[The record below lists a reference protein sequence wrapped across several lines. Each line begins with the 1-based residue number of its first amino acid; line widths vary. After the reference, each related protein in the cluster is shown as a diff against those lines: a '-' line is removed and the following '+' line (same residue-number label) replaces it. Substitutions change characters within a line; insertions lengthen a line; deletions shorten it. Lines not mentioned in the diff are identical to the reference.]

1 MTCHDAREQLSAL
14 IDDALGAAE
23 RGAVEEHLATCAECR
38 RELERLRGTV
48 ALLRAVEPARAP
60 FGFVDRVLEAARPAP
75 WPRRLFRALLLPW
88 PVKLPIEA
96 AAIVLVA
103 VGVVYVFRSTLE
115 PARLYDAPPSGTTV
129 LSDTAPPS
137 SDASREAA
145 RPEATR
151 APEATPAPEATRAKE
166 AARTLEGARP
176 QEAVRAREAERALEA
191 AKARERDRAPEKQPR
206 EKKSPEGPPAM
217 TTAPAPDA
225 FKEGWQQSKDADER
239 RAKLDDAA
247 RDVAKRQANAPPAT
261 SAESQVARK
270 LEESPARAERS
281 QEAAGMSARSS
292 AAPAVEPRTDT
303 LQAPRPAAPAP
314 AIAAFVAP
322 DVSGRLAVADRDAAL
337 QNLARL
343 LARLGGVEDRRFVG
357 DEGPIVELTIPRE
370 AYPELLRELA
380 ALGRWQLVREA
391 PALPERVRVVLR
403 ITR

>member
-38 RELERLRGTV
+38 RELERLRDTV

-60 FGFVDRVLEAARPAP
+60 AGFVDRVLEAARPKP

-88 PVKLPIEA
+88 PVKLTIEA

-115 PARLYDAPPSGTTV
+115 PARFYDAPPSGTTM
-129 LSDTAPPS
+129 LSDTAPPT

-145 RPEATR
+145 RPEAT
-151 APEATPAPEATRAKE
+151 PALEATRAKE
-166 AARTLEGARP
+166 TARTLKGARP
-176 QEAVRAREAERALEA
+176 QEAVRAREAERAPEA
-191 AKARERDRAPEKQPR
+191 AKAKERGRAPEKQAL
-206 EKKSPEGPPAM
+206 EKKSPEGPPAAK
-217 TTAPAPDA
+217 TTPAPEA
-225 FKEGWQQSKDADER
+225 FKEAGQQSKDADER
-239 RAKLDDAA
+239 RAKLDDTA
-247 RDVAKRQANAPPAT
+247 RDVAKRQANVPPA
-261 SAESQVARK
+261 EPQVAGK
-270 LEESPARAERS
+270 LEESSARAERA
-281 QEAAGMSARSS
+281 QDAAGARARSL
-292 AAPAVEPRTDT
+292 AREPEPRTDT
-303 LQAPRPAAPAP
+303 LQAPRAAAPAP
-314 AIAAFVAP
+314 AIASFVAP

-337 QNLARL
+337 QTLSRL

-357 DEGPIVELTIPRE
+357 DEGPIVELTISRE
-370 AYPELLRELA
+370 AYPELLRDLA

-391 PALPERVRVVLR
+391 PALPEKVRVVLR

>member
-23 RGAVEEHLATCAECR
+23 RGAVEGHLATCAECR
-38 RELERLRGTV
+38 RELERLRDTV

-60 FGFVDRVLEAARPAP
+60 AGFLDRVLEAARPKP

-115 PARLYDAPPSGTTV
+115 PARFYDAPPSGTTI
-129 LSDTAPPS
+129 LSDTARPS

-151 APEATPAPEATRAKE
+151 ALEATRAKE
-166 AARTLEGARP
+166 TARTLEGGRP
-176 QEAVRAREAERALEA
+176 QEAVRAREAERAPEA
-191 AKARERDRAPEKQPR
+191 AKAKERDRAPEKQAL
-206 EKKSPEGPPAM
+206 EKKSPEGPPAAK
-217 TTAPAPDA
+217 TTPAPEA
-225 FKEGWQQSKDADER
+225 FKEAGQQSKDADER
-239 RAKLDDAA
+239 RAKLDDTA
-247 RDVAKRQANAPPAT
+247 RDVAKRQANVPPA
-261 SAESQVARK
+261 EPQVAGK

-281 QEAAGMSARSS
+281 QDAAGARARSL
-292 AAPAVEPRTDT
+292 AREPEPRTDT
-303 LQAPRPAAPAP
+303 LQAPRAAAPAP
-314 AIAAFVAP
+314 AIASFVAP

-337 QNLARL
+337 QTLARL

-357 DEGPIVELTIPRE
+357 DEGPIVELTISRE
-370 AYPELLRELA
+370 AYPELLRDLA

-391 PALPERVRVVLR
+391 PALPEKVRVVLR

>member
-23 RGAVEEHLATCAECR
+23 RGAVEEHLATCSECR
-38 RELERLRGTV
+38 RELERLRDTV

-60 FGFVDRVLEAARPAP
+60 AGFVDRVLEAARPKP

-115 PARLYDAPPSGTTV
+115 PARLYDAPPSGTTM

-137 SDASREAA
+137 SDASREGA
-145 RPEATR
+145 RLEATR
-151 APEATPAPEATRAKE
+151 APEATRAKE
-166 AARTLEGARP
+166 TARTLEGARP
-176 QEAVRAREAERALEA
+176 QEAVRAREAERAPEA
-191 AKARERDRAPEKQPR
+191 AKAKERDRAPEKQAL
-206 EKKSPEGPPAM
+206 EKKSPEGPPAAK
-217 TTAPAPDA
+217 TTPAPEA
-225 FKEGWQQSKDADER
+225 FKEAGQQSKDADER
-239 RAKLDDAA
+239 RAKLDDTA
-247 RDVAKRQANAPPAT
+247 RDVAKRQANVPPA
-261 SAESQVARK
+261 EPQVAGK

-281 QEAAGMSARSS
+281 QDAAGARARSL
-292 AAPAVEPRTDT
+292 AREPEPRTDT
-303 LQAPRPAAPAP
+303 LQAPRAAAPAP
-314 AIAAFVAP
+314 AIASFVAP

-337 QNLARL
+337 QTLARL

-357 DEGPIVELTIPRE
+357 DEGPIVELTISRE
-370 AYPELLRELA
+370 AYPELLRDLA

-391 PALPERVRVVLR
+391 PALPEKVRVVLR

>member
-1 MTCHDAREQLSAL
+1 MTCHDARGQLSAL
-14 IDDALGAAE
+14 IDEALGAEE
-23 RGAVEEHLATCAECR
+23 RGAVEAHLSTCAECR

-60 FGFVDRVLEAARPAP
+60 AGFVDRVLEAARPEP
-75 WPRRLFRALLLPW
+75 WPRRLLRALLLPW

-115 PARLYDAPPSGTTV
+115 PARLYDAPPSGTTM
-129 LSDTAPPS
+129 LSDTAPPPP
-137 SDASREAA
+137 SDAGREAA
-145 RPEATR
+145 RPPEATR
-151 APEATPAPEATRAKE
+151 APEATFRRDV
-166 AARTLEGARP
+166 ARTP
-176 QEAVRAREAERALEA
+176 EAVRVREAERAPEA
-191 AKARERDRAPEKQPR
+191 AKAKDRDQASEKQAPEQKAL
-206 EKKSPEGPPAM
+206 EKKSPEGPPAAK
-217 TTAPAPDA
+217 TAPAPEA
-225 FKEGWQQSKDADER
+225 FKEVGPQSKDADER

-247 RDVAKRQANAPPAT
+247 RDVAKRQANVPPAT
-261 SAESQVARK
+261 SAEPQSASK
-270 LEESPARAERS
+270 LEESPARAERA
-281 QEAAGMSARSS
+281 QEAAGARARSS
-292 AAPAVEPRTDT
+292 AAPGAGPRTDT
-303 LQAPRPAAPAP
+303 LQAPRAAAPAP
-314 AIAAFVAP
+314 AIASFVAP

-337 QNLARL
+337 QNLSRL

-391 PALPERVRVVLR
+391 PALPEKVRVVLR

>member
-38 RELERLRGTV
+38 RELERLRDTV

-60 FGFVDRVLEAARPAP
+60 AGFVDRVLEAARPKP

-115 PARLYDAPPSGTTV
+115 PARFYDAPPSGTTM

-151 APEATPAPEATRAKE
+151 ALEATRAKE
-166 AARTLEGARP
+166 TARTLEGARP
-176 QEAVRAREAERALEA
+176 QEAARARETERASEA
-191 AKARERDRAPEKQPR
+191 AKAKERDRAPEKQAL
-206 EKKSPEGPPAM
+206 EKKSPEGPPAAK
-217 TTAPAPDA
+217 TTPAPEA
-225 FKEGWQQSKDADER
+225 FKEAGQQSKDADER
-239 RAKLDDAA
+239 RAKPDDTA
-247 RDVAKRQANAPPAT
+247 RDVAKRQANVPPA
-261 SAESQVARK
+261 EPQVAGK

-281 QEAAGMSARSS
+281 QDAAGARARSL
-292 AAPAVEPRTDT
+292 AREPEPRTDT
-303 LQAPRPAAPAP
+303 LQAPRAAAPAP
-314 AIAAFVAP
+314 AIASFVAP

-337 QNLARL
+337 QKLAPL

-370 AYPELLRELA
+370 AYPELLRDLA

-391 PALPERVRVVLR
+391 PALPEKVRVVLR

>member
-23 RGAVEEHLATCAECR
+23 RGAVEGHLATCAECR
-38 RELERLRGTV
+38 RELERLRDTV

-60 FGFVDRVLEAARPAP
+60 AGFVDRALEAARPKP

-115 PARLYDAPPSGTTV
+115 PARFYDAPPSGTTM

-151 APEATPAPEATRAKE
+151 ALEATRAKE
-166 AARTLEGARP
+166 TARTLEGARP
-176 QEAVRAREAERALEA
+176 REAVRAREAERAPEA
-191 AKARERDRAPEKQPR
+191 AKAKERDRAPEKQAL
-206 EKKSPEGPPAM
+206 EKKSPEGPPAAK
-217 TTAPAPDA
+217 TTPAPEA
-225 FKEGWQQSKDADER
+225 FKEAGQQSKDADER
-239 RAKLDDAA
+239 RAKLDDTA
-247 RDVAKRQANAPPAT
+247 RDVAKRQANVPPA
-261 SAESQVARK
+261 EPQVAGK

-281 QEAAGMSARSS
+281 QDAAGARARSL
-292 AAPAVEPRTDT
+292 AREPEPRTDT
-303 LQAPRPAAPAP
+303 LQAPRAAAPAP
-314 AIAAFVAP
+314 AIASFVAP

-337 QNLARL
+337 QTLARL

-357 DEGPIVELTIPRE
+357 DEGPIVELTISRE
-370 AYPELLRELA
+370 AYPELLRDLA

-391 PALPERVRVVLR
+391 PALPEKVRVVLR

>member
-14 IDDALGAAE
+14 LDDALGAAE
-23 RGAVEEHLATCAECR
+23 RGAIEEHLATCAECR
-38 RELERLRGTV
+38 RELERLRDTV

-60 FGFVDRVLEAARPAP
+60 AGFVDRVLEAARPEP
-75 WPRRLFRALLLPW
+75 WPRRLLRALLLPW

-115 PARLYDAPPSGTTV
+115 PARLYDAPLPGDAM

-145 RPEATR
+145 RPAATR
-151 APEATPAPEATRAKE
+151 APGATRAKE
-166 AARTLEGARP
+166 TARTLEGARL
-176 QEAVRAREAERALEA
+176 QETVRAREAERAPEA
-191 AKARERDRAPEKQPR
+191 AKAKERDRAPEKQAL
-206 EKKSPEGPPAM
+206 EKKSPEGPPAAK
-217 TTAPAPDA
+217 TTPAPEA
-225 FKEGWQQSKDADER
+225 FKEVGQQSKDADER
-239 RAKLDDAA
+239 RAKLDDNA
-247 RDVAKRQANAPPAT
+247 RDVAKRQANVPPAT
-261 SAESQVARK
+261 SAEPQVAGK
-270 LEESPARAERS
+270 LEEPARAERS
-281 QEAAGMSARSS
+281 QDAAGARTRSM
-292 AAPAVEPRTDT
+292 AREPAPRTDT
-303 LQAPRPAAPAP
+303 PQAPRPAAPAP
-314 AIAAFVAP
+314 ATASFVAP

-337 QNLARL
+337 QTLAPL

-370 AYPELLRELA
+370 AYPELLRDLA

-391 PALPERVRVVLR
+391 PALPEKVRVVLR

>member
-14 IDDALGAAE
+14 IDDALGAEE
-23 RGAVEEHLATCAECR
+23 RGAVEAHLATCAECR
-38 RELERLRGTV
+38 RELERLRDTV

-60 FGFVDRVLEAARPAP
+60 AGFLDRVLEAARPKP

-115 PARLYDAPPSGTTV
+115 PARFYDAPPSGTTM

-151 APEATPAPEATRAKE
+151 ALEATRAKE
-166 AARTLEGARP
+166 TARTLEGGRP
-176 QEAVRAREAERALEA
+176 QEAVRAREAERAPEA
-191 AKARERDRAPEKQPR
+191 AKAKERDRAPEKQAL
-206 EKKSPEGPPAM
+206 EKKSPEGPPAAK
-217 TTAPAPDA
+217 TTPAPEA
-225 FKEGWQQSKDADER
+225 FKEAGQQSKDADER
-239 RAKLDDAA
+239 RAKLDDTA
-247 RDVAKRQANAPPAT
+247 RDVAKRQANVPPP
-261 SAESQVARK
+261 EPQVAGK

-281 QEAAGMSARSS
+281 QDAAGARARSL
-292 AAPAVEPRTDT
+292 AREPEPRTDT
-303 LQAPRPAAPAP
+303 LQAPRAAAPAP
-314 AIAAFVAP
+314 AIASFVAP

-337 QNLARL
+337 QTLARL

-357 DEGPIVELTIPRE
+357 DEGPIVELTISRE
-370 AYPELLRELA
+370 AYPELLRDLA

-391 PALPERVRVVLR
+391 PALPEKVRVVLR

>member
-14 IDDALGAAE
+14 IDDALGAQE
-23 RGAVEEHLATCAECR
+23 RGAVEAHLATCAECR

-60 FGFVDRVLEAARPAP
+60 VGFVDRVLEAARPEP
-75 WPRRLFRALLLPW
+75 WPRRLFRTLLLPW

-115 PARLYDAPPSGTTV
+115 PRRLYDAPPSGSTM
-129 LSDTAPPS
+129 LSDTTPPS
-137 SDASREAA
+137 SDASRGAA
-145 RPEATR
+145 RPQEAPR
-151 APEATPAPEATRAKE
+151 APEATRAKE
-166 AARTLEGARP
+166 TARTLEGARP
-176 QEAVRAREAERALEA
+176 QEAARAQEAERALEA
-191 AKARERDRAPEKQPR
+191 AKAKARGPASEKQAPEQKAL
-206 EKKSPEGPPAM
+206 EKTSPEGPPAAK
-217 TTAPAPDA
+217 TAPAPEA
-225 FKEGWQQSKDADER
+225 FGEVGQQSKDADER
-239 RAKLDDAA
+239 RAKLDDAS
-247 RDVAKRQANAPPAT
+247 RDAAKRQANVPPAT
-261 SAESQVARK
+261 SAEPRGALK

-281 QEAAGMSARSS
+281 QEAAGARARSL
-292 AAPAVEPRTDT
+292 AREPEPRTDT

-314 AIAAFVAP
+314 AIASFVAP

-337 QNLARL
+337 PNLTRL

-357 DEGPIVELTIPRE
+357 DEGPIIELTIPRE

-391 PALPERVRVVLR
+391 PALPEKVRVVLR

>member
-38 RELERLRGTV
+38 RELERLRDTV

-60 FGFVDRVLEAARPAP
+60 AGFLDRVLEAARPKP

-115 PARLYDAPPSGTTV
+115 PARFYDAPPSGTTM
-129 LSDTAPPS
+129 LSDTAPPT

-151 APEATPAPEATRAKE
+151 ALEATRAKE
-166 AARTLEGARP
+166 TARTLEGGRP
-176 QEAVRAREAERALEA
+176 QEAVRAREAERAPEA
-191 AKARERDRAPEKQPR
+191 AKAKERDRAPEKQAL
-206 EKKSPEGPPAM
+206 EKKSPEGPPAAK
-217 TTAPAPDA
+217 TTPAPEA
-225 FKEGWQQSKDADER
+225 FKEAGQQSKDADER
-239 RAKLDDAA
+239 RAKLDDTA
-247 RDVAKRQANAPPAT
+247 RDVAKRQANVPPA
-261 SAESQVARK
+261 EPQVAGK

-281 QEAAGMSARSS
+281 QDAAGARARSL
-292 AAPAVEPRTDT
+292 AREPEPRTDT
-303 LQAPRPAAPAP
+303 LQAPRAAAPAP
-314 AIAAFVAP
+314 AIASFVAP

-337 QNLARL
+337 QTLARL

-370 AYPELLRELA
+370 AYPELLRDLA

-391 PALPERVRVVLR
+391 PALPEKVRVVLR

>member
-14 IDDALGAAE
+14 IDDALGAEE
-23 RGAVEEHLATCAECR
+23 RGAVEAHLATCVECR

-60 FGFVDRVLEAARPAP
+60 IGFVDRVLEAARPEP
-75 WPRRLFRALLLPW
+75 WPRRLFRALVLPW

-103 VGVVYVFRSTLE
+103 VGVVYVFRST
-115 PARLYDAPPSGTTV
+115 PARLYDAPPPGAGL

-145 RPEATR
+145 RLSEATR
-151 APEATPAPEATRAKE
+151 APEATRAKE
-166 AARTLEGARP
+166 TARTREVGGP
-176 QEAVRAREAERALEA
+176 QEAARAQETERVPEA
-191 AKARERDRAPEKQPR
+191 AKAKERDQAPEKQAPGQKAL
-206 EKKSPEGPPAM
+206 EKKSPEGPPAAKS
-217 TTAPAPDA
+217 APAPDA

-247 RDVAKRQANAPPAT
+247 RDVAKRQANVPSAT
-261 SAESQVARK
+261 PAESQVAGK

-292 AAPAVEPRTDT
+292 AVPAPEPRTDT
-303 LQAPRPAAPAP
+303 LQAPRPATPAP
-314 AIAAFVAP
+314 AITSFVPP

-357 DEGPIVELTIPRE
+357 DEGPIVELTIPRA

-391 PALPERVRVVLR
+391 PALPEKVRVVLL